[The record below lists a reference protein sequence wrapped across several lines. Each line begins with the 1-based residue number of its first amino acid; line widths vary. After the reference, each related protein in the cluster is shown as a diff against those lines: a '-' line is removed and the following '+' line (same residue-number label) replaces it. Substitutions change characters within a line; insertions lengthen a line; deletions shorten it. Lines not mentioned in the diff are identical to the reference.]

1 MGTTPRSAPTLQDVA
16 NLAGVSLATASR
28 ALKSN
33 QSVTPETRSRVL
45 EAVATLNYRV
55 LRSPRERRPEAGR
68 FVVLASSIRH
78 LAVAEIV
85 AGVEAASTDAGQA
98 PSFLVTGSDPMLEIR
113 ALDRA
118 ATIAGLEAVVVVGGT
133 TPTAAWRA
141 SIPRVVRTLT
151 RRGVRVVFCGRAL
164 VDLDLADVAVVDYEN
179 RAGAEAGV
187 SLLLGKGHR
196 RIGLLRGPT
205 GFSTS
210 DERSAGYEQAL
221 RAFDVAPD
229 PNLVADRATSGPS
242 AAARTAELLARC
254 PDITAIFADNDGRA
268 FGALR
273 TAHVRGLQV
282 PRDLSVMGFDDELSA
297 SISWPALT
305 TVHTPFAELGRRAAQ
320 AALGTDP
327 ELAPG
332 QRLVLASHVVVR
344 ESVAHVPAR

>member
-1 MGTTPRSAPTLQDVA
+1 MGATPRKAPTLQDVA
-16 NLAGVSLATASR
+16 DLAGVSLATASR

-33 QSVTPETRSRVL
+33 QSVTPQTRGRVL
-45 EAVATLNYRV
+45 DAVAALDYRV
-55 LRSPRERRPEAGR
+55 LRSPRERQPEAGR

-98 PSFLVTGSDPMLEIR
+98 PSFLVTGSDPMREIR
-113 ALDRA
+113 ALERA

-133 TPTAAWRA
+133 TPTAIWRE
-141 SIPRVVRTLT
+141 SITRAVGTLT

-164 VDLDLADVAVVDYEN
+164 VDLDLPDVAIVDYEN
-179 RAGAEAGV
+179 REGAEAGV

-196 RIGLLRGPT
+196 RIGLLRGPK

-229 PNLVADRATSGPS
+229 PALIADRAASGPS
-242 AAARTAELLARC
+242 AVARTADLLARC
-254 PDITAIFADNDGRA
+254 PDITAIFADNDARA

-273 TAHVRGLQV
+273 AAHVQGLRV
-282 PRDLSVMGFDDELSA
+282 PQDLSVVGFDDELSA
-297 SISWPALT
+297 SISCPALT
-305 TVHTPFAELGRRAAQ
+305 TVHTPFTELGRRAAL

-327 ELAPG
+327 ELTPG

-344 ESVAHVPAR
+344 ESVAGVPTR

>member
-1 MGTTPRSAPTLQDVA
+1 MGTKSRNAPTLQDVA
-16 NLAGVSLATASR
+16 DLAGVSLATASR

-45 EAVATLNYRV
+45 EAVATLDYRV
-55 LRSPRERRPEAGR
+55 LRTPRDRPRESGR

-85 AGVEAASTDAGQA
+85 AGVEAASSEAGQA
-98 PSFLVTGSDPMLEIR
+98 TSVLLTGSDPALEVR
-113 ALDRA
+113 GLERA
-118 ATIAGLEAVVVVGGT
+118 AMIAGVEAVIVVGGT
-133 TPTAAWRA
+133 RTTAAWRE
-141 SIPRVVRTLT
+141 SVPRAIRTLT

-164 VDLDLADVAVVDYEN
+164 VDVDLPDVASVDYEN
-179 RAGAEAGV
+179 REGAAAAV

-196 RIGLLRGPT
+196 RIGLLRGPK

-229 PNLVADRATSGPS
+229 PALVADRVASGPS
-242 AAARTAELLARC
+242 AAARATELLAEH
-254 PDITAIFADNDGRA
+254 PDITAVFADNDSRA
-268 FGALR
+268 FGTLR
-273 TAHVRGLQV
+273 AAYVQGLQV
-282 PRDLSVMGFDDELSA
+282 PRDLSVVGFDDELSA
-297 SISWPALT
+297 SISCPALT

-327 ELAPG
+327 ELTPG

-344 ESVAHVPAR
+344 ESVARVSAT